1 MREAGQSKDVFKF
14 RHVCSKHFERAA
26 FKNPLIVSLGLQKH
40 AVPTIK
46 TLNPTAVEDNV
57 LDYESQYIEL
67 LSSDMTVDTGVVE
80 EQIDY
85 DTTGVEV
92 GRYIGPGNSDR
103 DPDGDSRGDALK
115 YLYLLCFIVD

>member
-14 RHVCSKHFERAA
+14 RHVCSKHFERTA

-85 DTTGVEV
+85 DRAIVCTP
-92 GRYIGPGNSDR
+92 RIR
-103 DPDGDSRGDALK
+103 R
-115 YLYLLCFIVD
+115 LLRPNVHVAVFKLRARRVT